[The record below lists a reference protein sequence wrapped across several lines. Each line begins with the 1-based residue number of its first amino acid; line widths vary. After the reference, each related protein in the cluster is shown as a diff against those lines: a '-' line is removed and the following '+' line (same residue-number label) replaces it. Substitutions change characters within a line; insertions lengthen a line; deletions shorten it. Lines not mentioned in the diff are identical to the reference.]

1 MTVESSQEHEH
12 QAEEPLNREQ
22 RRALARGKKAKSV
35 AKQPMGGKKGK
46 LRSQLPTGGVG
57 KFQLPTKNG

>member
-1 MTVESSQEHEH
+1 MTAESSQEPE
-12 QAEEPLNREQ
+12 AEEPLNREQ
-22 RRALARGKKAKSV
+22 RRALARGKKGKSA

>member
-1 MTVESSQEHEH
+1 MTAESSQEHES
-12 QAEEPLNREQ
+12 EEPLNREQ
-22 RRALARGKKAKSV
+22 RRALARGKKGKSV
-35 AKQPMGGKKGK
+35 AKQPVGGKKGK